1 MIGTPRSESTRTA
14 DLTYDAIYLSIVSTE
29 VVFFGQLRTNTC
41 VSFVLPA
48 VDF

>member
-1 MIGTPRSESTRTA
+1 MIGTLRSESTRTA
-14 DLTYDAIYLSIVSTE
+14 DLTYYDAIYLSTE